1 MDTINLVGSIA
12 AICTTISFL
21 PQVMRI
27 NRTKRTHDL
36 SLPTYIIFALGVFM
50 WLCYGIMINS
60 FPVIAANAII
70 AVFVIYI
77 VVMKIKY
84 R

>member
-1 MDTINLVGSIA
+1 MDTINLIGSIA

-21 PQVMRI
+21 PQVARI
-27 NRTKRTHDL
+27 HRTKRTHDL
-36 SLPTYIIFALGVFM
+36 SLPTYVIFAFGVLM
-50 WLCYGIMINS
+50 WFCYGVMINS
-60 FPVIAANAII
+60 LPVIVANAVI

-77 VVMKIKY
+77 ILMKIKY